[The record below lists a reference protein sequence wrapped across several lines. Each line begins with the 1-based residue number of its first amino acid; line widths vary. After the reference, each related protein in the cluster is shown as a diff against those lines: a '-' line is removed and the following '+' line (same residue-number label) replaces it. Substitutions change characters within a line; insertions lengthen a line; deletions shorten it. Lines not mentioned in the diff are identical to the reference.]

1 MSKRDGKTE
10 APTEKRKRD
19 ARKKGTIS
27 KSQDLGPWIAVLV
40 GTYALPATVGGTS
53 EAATS
58 AFASLRDLGAQPDT
72 ERAVDV
78 LGRALFAG
86 LTAVLPFLTVMIV
99 VGVASHV
106 AQAGLLVSMH
116 PLRPDLKRLNPIT
129 GFKNLFS
136 AKQLWNTGKQVAK
149 SAVIGWLCWPKVQD
163 IADELTGS
171 GRVGLMD
178 GLSASGHALLGMTR
192 TTCWAIIVISL
203 ADFAFQRRSKLLDL
217 RMTKQEI
224 RDEMKNSEGDPH
236 IKGRIRQMQMTLA
249 RSRMMND
256 VPTASVVVTNPT
268 HVAVA
273 LRYDPV
279 AGGAPKVVA
288 AGVDKV
294 AARIR
299 EKAIAAGV
307 PIVEAKPLARALWRS
322 CEVGDEIPA
331 PLYEA
336 VAKVL
341 AFVRRLRGGL
351 LSATSLPL
359 PRQYHVD
366 EQSLEAVQGRRRKR
380 LPAA

>member
-256 VPTASVVVTNPT
+256 VPTASVVVG
-268 HVAVA
+268 
-273 LRYDPV
+273 PV
-279 AGGAPKVVA
+279 VGAKAGLERSTL
-288 AGVDKV
+288 DD
-294 AARIR
+294 
-299 EKAIAAGV
+299 AIAHARVILSDTEKKLELDTLPKPQSPLEMLLGQTTTDRQ
-307 PIVEAKPLARALWRS
+307 PIAQLAEL
-322 CEVGDEIPA
+322 
-331 PLYEA
+331 
-336 VAKVL
+336 
-341 AFVRRLRGGL
+341 
-351 LSATSLPL
+351 
-359 PRQYHVD
+359 
-366 EQSLEAVQGRRRKR
+366 
-380 LPAA
+380 LPASMQPALHRLSVLRLIAEEPALLIMPFDVRFE